1 MKRKNKEINS
11 NKKIRHMR
19 ASAGA
24 KKQIRSLG
32 GNILVGVILALVGS
46 FLALPLV
53 YAVITALKPIDEL
66 FIFPPRFFVRNPTLD
81 NFVDL
86 IDLCAN
92 GRVPFTKY
100 LFNSIFISVCYTV
113 LQVLFSSAAAYP
125 LAKIDFPGRALYF
138 KVIVTS
144 LLFTTT
150 VTQLPIYI
158 ILSEMGLIDSY
169 WAMILPPLG
178 GTMSVFLMKQFM
190 EQIPQAIIEA
200 ARIDGC
206 NEFKVFFNIIIPNVK
221 PAWLT
226 LIIFAFQAIWNAQ
239 SGILIFRE
247 DLRPLPTMIGQIVTG
262 NGIARA
268 GAGSAATVFLMV
280 PPIVLFIFTQS
291 GVMETMAS
299 AAIKE

>member
-1 MKRKNKEINS
+1 LKQKNKDP
-11 NKKIRHMR
+11 KAPVLR

-24 KKQIRSLG
+24 RKHIRSAG
-32 GNILVGVILALVGS
+32 GNIFIGFILILVGA
-46 FLALPLV
+46 FLSLPLI
-53 YAVITALKPIDEL
+53 YAVITAVKPIDEL
-66 FIFPPRFFVRNPTLD
+66 FIFPPQFFVRNPTMD
-81 NFVDL
+81 NFRDL

-92 GRVPFTKY
+92 GRIPFTKY
-100 LFNSIFISVCYTV
+100 LFNSVFISVCFTV

-125 LAKIDFPGRALYF
+125 LAKVDFPGRDIYF

-158 ILSEMGLIDSY
+158 ILSEIGLIDSY

-190 EQIPQAIIEA
+190 EQIPNAIIEA
-200 ARIDGC
+200 ARMDGC
-206 NEFKVFFNIIIPNVK
+206 NEFKVFFSIIIPNVK

-247 DLRPLPTMIGQIVTG
+247 DLRPLPTMISQIVTG

-268 GAGSAATVFLMV
+268 GAGSAATVFLMI
-280 PPIVLFIFTQS
+280 PPIVLFILTQS

>member
-1 MKRKNKEINS
+1 MRTS
-11 NKKIRHMR
+11 SGARRH
-19 ASAGA
+19 
-24 KKQIRSLG
+24 IRSLG
-32 GNILVGVILALVGS
+32 GNILIGVILALVGA

-53 YAVITALKPIDEL
+53 YAVVTAIKPIDEL

-81 NFVDL
+81 NFTDL

-92 GRVPFTKY
+92 GRIPFTKY

-113 LQVLFSSAAAYP
+113 LQVFFSSAAAYP
-125 LAKIDFPGRALYF
+125 LAKIDFPGRELYF

-158 ILSEMGLIDSY
+158 ILSEMGLVDSY

-190 EQIPQAIIEA
+190 EQIPGAIIEA

-206 NEFKVFFNIIIPNVK
+206 NEFKVFFKIIIPNVK

-247 DLRPLPTMIGQIVTG
+247 DLRPLPTMISQIVTG

-268 GAGSAATVFLMV
+268 GAGSAATVFLMI
-280 PPIVLFIFTQS
+280 PPIVLFILTQS
-291 GVMETMAS
+291 GVMETMAN

>member
-1 MKRKNKEINS
+1 MKRKNLENNS
-11 NKKIRHMR
+11 EKRIPKMR

-24 KKQIRSLG
+24 RKHIRSLG
-32 GNILVGVILALVGS
+32 GNIFIAVILILVGT
-46 FLALPLV
+46 FLSLPLL
-53 YAVITALKPIDEL
+53 YAVITAIKPIDEL
-66 FIFPPRFFVRNPTLD
+66 FIFPPQFFVRNPTLD
-81 NFVDL
+81 NFRDL

-92 GRVPFTKY
+92 GRIPFTKY
-100 LFNSIFISVCYTV
+100 LFNSVFISVCYTV
-113 LQVLFSSAAAYP
+113 LQVFFSSAAAYP
-125 LAKIDFPGRALYF
+125 LAKVDFPGKTIYF

-158 ILSEMGLIDSY
+158 ILSEIGLVDSY

-206 NEFKVFFNIIIPNVK
+206 NEFKVFFNMIIPNVR

-247 DLRPLPTMIGQIVTG
+247 DLRPLPTMISQIVTG

-268 GAGSAATVFLMV
+268 GAGSAATVFLMI
-280 PPIVLFIFTQS
+280 PPIVLFILTQS

>member
-1 MKRKNKEINS
+1 MKNK
-11 NKKIRHMR
+11 KKNDFQKKAPKMR

-24 KKQIRSLG
+24 RKHIRSLG
-32 GNILVGVILALVGS
+32 GNIFVGVILVLVGA
-46 FLALPLV
+46 FLSLPLI
-53 YAVITALKPIDEL
+53 YAVITAVKPIDEL
-66 FIFPPRFFVRNPTLD
+66 FIFPPQFFVRNPTFD
-81 NFVDL
+81 NFRDL

-92 GRVPFTKY
+92 GRIPFTKY
-100 LFNSIFISVCYTV
+100 LFNSVFISVCYTV

-125 LAKIDFPGRALYF
+125 LAKVDFPGKTLYF

-158 ILSEMGLIDSY
+158 ILSKIGLIDSY

-200 ARIDGC
+200 ARMDGC
-206 NEFKVFFNIIIPNVK
+206 NEFKVFFNIIIPNVR

-247 DLRPLPTMIGQIVTG
+247 DLRPLPTMISQIVTG

-268 GAGSAATVFLMV
+268 GAGSAATVFLMI